1 MKFYYQARS
10 KKGEVQT
17 GVVEA
22 SNREAAFTVLKS
34 HNLYVTAL
42 EEMALPFYARK
53 LKMFERINKKDVA
66 IFSRQL
72 AIMVKSKVPVVETLR
87 TVAEQSKKAS
97 FKDIIMT
104 IAEKVEGGEPLSKA
118 FAYYPKVFNPFYINM
133 VKSGE
138 ASGKLNAVFL
148 YLADYLEKEDEFRG
162 KIRGAMA
169 YPIFVV
175 IVFIVVVTIIM
186 VYVIPQLSEIL
197 TEGGAE
203 LPAITKLVIAISD
216 FLEKWWWLTMLILI
230 GIVYGVYRYSKTK
243 GGKDFFDRKFLKVPI
258 LNTFLKKLYLSRF
271 AMNLST
277 LIAGGLP
284 IANALHITGEVVNNN
299 IYQEIIFEIRD
310 GVKRGEKM
318 SLVLKRHPKYISPL
332 FSQMII
338 AGEKTGSVDTSLLN
352 VVEFYERD
360 IDQSLNT
367 FVRLLEPVFII
378 ILGGVVAGLMAAVL
392 MPLYGGALI
401 Q

>member
-1 MKFYYQARS
+1 MKFHYQARS
-10 KKGEVQT
+10 KNGEVQT

-53 LKMFERINKKDVA
+53 LKVLERINKKDVA
-66 IFSRQL
+66 VFSRQL

-87 TVAEQSKKAS
+87 TVAEQSKKVS
-97 FKDIIMT
+97 FKDVIMD
-104 IAEKVEGGEPLSKA
+104 IAEKVEGGDPLSKA
-118 FAYYPKVFNPFYINM
+118 FSYYPKIFTSFYVNM

-148 YLADYLEKEDEFRG
+148 YLADYLEKEDKFRS

-186 VYVIPQLSEIL
+186 VYVIPQLAEIL

-203 LPAITKLVIAISD
+203 LPAVTRLVIAISD
-216 FLEKWWWLTMLILI
+216 FLEKWWWLTAILFI
-230 GIVYGVYRYSKTK
+230 GIVFGIYKYSKTEN
-243 GGKDFFDRKFLKVPI
+243 GKDLCDRNFLKVPM

-299 IYQEIIFEIRD
+299 IYKEIIFEVRD

-318 SLVLKRHPKYISPL
+318 SLILKRHPKHISPL

-360 IDQSLNT
+360 IEQSLDN

-378 ILGGVVAGLMAAVL
+378 VLGGVVAGLMAAVL
-392 MPLYGGALI
+392 MPLYGGAMM